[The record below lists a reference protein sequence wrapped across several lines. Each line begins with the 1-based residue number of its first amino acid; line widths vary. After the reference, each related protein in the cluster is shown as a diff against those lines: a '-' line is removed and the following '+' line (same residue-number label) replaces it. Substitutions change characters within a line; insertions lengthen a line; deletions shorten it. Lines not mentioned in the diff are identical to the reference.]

1 MKILVTGGM
10 GYIGSHT
17 CVELLNLGMEVVIVD
32 NLSNANPEA
41 LNRVETI
48 TGKRPMFYEL
58 DVCDEQAL
66 SAVFDAHQI
75 DCVIHF
81 AGMKAVG
88 ESVAIPER
96 SIPVITRCPCGR
108 HPKQAPAPIPMAGR
122 NIWASRSYGTSRLQI
137 RTGLWCCCGT
147 LTPWAPIIAV

>member
-32 NLSNANPEA
+32 NLANSNPEV

-48 TGKRPMFYEL
+48 TGKRPLFYEL
-58 DVCDEQAL
+58 DVCDEIAL
-66 SAVFDAHQI
+66 SKVFDEHTI

-88 ESVAIPER
+88 ESVAMPE
-96 SIPVITRCPCGR
+96 
-108 HPKQAPAPIPMAGR
+108 
-122 NIWASRSYGTSRLQI
+122 
-137 RTGLWCCCGT
+137 
-147 LTPWAPIIAV
+147 